1 MKNLK
6 KALSLVLASAMLF
19 GMMVVGAGA
28 AHSDVKDEHNVEAIA
43 VVTAAGIMGAGDTFN
58 PNGEITRGEMA
69 VIMTNMLDLD
79 VADFKGASNFTDA
92 GWAVDYIDACY
103 ANGIMAGVSATE
115 FGTNVKVT
123 TAQAALMMLKALGY
137 FEKAALN
144 DWMLDTIK
152 MASKIN
158 LLDGINAKASGVL
171 TRNEVAQLALNA
183 LEATM
188 VEETANGSNTSIKGE
203 GFEITVDSTV
213 AREDVKA
220 NTKNDKEISYV
231 AAADGKLQLIESLF
245 GARFE
250 KTANGET
257 DLGLPAIVWQDTKE
271 KETII
276 KAAKEADEVL
286 VADETTTAYA
296 MYADEIDEDF
306 KAADMNELA
315 VAAGDVV
322 YFYEQDDDTIKAY
335 KVTYELAKVTKIDKD
350 MTKAEIKEGY
360 SFEVTLD
367 GKTKIYDTDFA
378 GFDYAKND
386 YILVVMNGEKTKVLA
401 SELAETVEGK
411 ITSMKSGKFYI
422 DGTAYE
428 NLTEETLKVK
438 DEISAILNKAGQ
450 IIKITEKNEAVKSS
464 DFAYIYNTADVDGDI
479 NADGVKGAGD
489 LKVYVVLA
497 DGTKAAYIVDAD
509 SVADIEVGKA
519 VPYSINKD
527 GEFEVEASE
536 LTAYDS
542 KETKVVLNKDTKSF
556 TNGSDKVY
564 ANSKTEFVFL
574 SWKDNKLTTTTA
586 TGIKN
591 VDINAAIDAIY
602 DADDDEAL
610 VVFVAAKDEGIES
623 DAKYAVMMD
632 KSTEYT
638 YTEDEDGNTY
648 YTYNV
653 VVDGEETTL
662 TFEKAAGLNRGTIFA
677 FIMDGD
683 YAVVSAGENKLVDG
697 KVSYEGEGFIE
708 IGGKEFTVAA
718 NAELYNVI
726 EVKDAKGAT
735 TGYEVSEA
743 DELVKDDVV
752 KYIADKDDVITMAFI
767 IEVDD

>member
-19 GMMVVGAGA
+19 GMMVVGTGA
-28 AHSDVKDEHNVEAIA
+28 AYADVKAEHNEEAIA
-43 VVTAAGIMGAGDTFN
+43 VVAAAGIMGAGDSFN
-58 PNGEITRGEMA
+58 PDGEITRGEMA
-69 VIMTNMLDLD
+69 VIMVNMLDLD

-92 GWAVDYIDACY
+92 GWAADYIDACY

-115 FGTNVKVT
+115 FGTTVKVT

-137 FEKAALN
+137 FEEAALN

-152 MASKIN
+152 QASKID
-158 LLDGINAKASGVL
+158 LLDGINAKASAVL

-183 LEATM
+183 LEATC

-213 AREDVKA
+213 DRKDLTTEKLDYNK
-220 NTKNDKEISYV
+220 S
-231 AAADGKLQLIESLF
+231 GKTTLQLIEKLY

-250 KTANGET
+250 KNEKGTT
-257 DLGLPAIVWQDTKE
+257 DLGLPAIVWEDTKE
-271 KETII
+271 KEIVI
-276 KAAKEADEVL
+276 KSAKEADEVL
-286 VADETTTAYA
+286 VATEETKALAIYQ
-296 MYADEIDEDF
+296 DEIDEDF
-306 KAADMNELA
+306 TAMNDLA
-315 VAAGDVV
+315 VKAGDVV
-322 YFYEQDDDTIKAY
+322 YFYEQDDDSIKAY
-335 KVTYELAKVTKIDKD
+335 AVTYELVKVTKIDKD
-350 MTKAEIKEGY
+350 MNKAEIKAGH

-367 GKTKIYDTDFA
+367 NGAKVYDDDFA
-378 GFDYAKND
+378 GFDYEKND
-386 YILVVMNGEKTKVLA
+386 YILVVMGENKDKEDVVYA

-411 ITSMKSGKFYI
+411 ISSMKSGKFYI

-428 NLTEETLKVK
+428 NLTKETLKVK

-464 DFAYIYNTADVDGDI
+464 DFAYIYNVADVDGDV
-479 NADGVKGAGD
+479 NDDGVKGAGD
-489 LKVYVVLA
+489 LKAFVVLA
-497 DGTKAAYIVDAD
+497 DGTKAAYIVEKD
-509 SVADIEVGKA
+509 SVAAAKKGAV

-527 GEFEVEASE
+527 GEFEIEESE
-536 LTAYDS
+536 LTAFTTAD
-542 KETKVVLNKDTKSF
+542 KVALSNDAKSV

-574 SWKDNKLTTTTA
+574 SWNDEATKLTTSTA

-591 VDINAAIDAIY
+591 VDINAVISVVY

-610 VVFVAAKDEGIES
+610 LVFVAAKDEGIES

-632 KSTEYT
+632 KSTEYS

-662 TFEKAAGLNRGTIFA
+662 TFEKAAGLTRGEIFA
-677 FIMDGD
+677 FIIDGD
-683 YAVVSAGENKLVDG
+683 YAVVSKADYELVNG
-697 KVSYEGEGFIE
+697 TVSYEGEGFIE

-726 EVKDAKGAT
+726 QVLDAKGAT

-752 KYIADKDDVITMAFI
+752 KYIANKDDVITLAFI